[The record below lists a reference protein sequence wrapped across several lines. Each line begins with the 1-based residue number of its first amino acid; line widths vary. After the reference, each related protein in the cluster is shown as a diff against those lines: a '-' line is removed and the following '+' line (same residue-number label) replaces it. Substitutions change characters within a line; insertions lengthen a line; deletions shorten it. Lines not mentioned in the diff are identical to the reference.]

1 MTRIARSDA
10 SAQRVSYLYACAL
23 TVVLYLF
30 LPYGGYGRIMEGK
43 FACFLALTLGC
54 LAVLCAVAPMRR
66 TRGSALRRCAAAYFG
81 FSAVSAIL
89 SPYGAATFLGGPRYD
104 GVLML
109 ALCAALFFALSRFLR
124 ADVRIVWLTAGAVTL
139 CGLLALLQLAGANPL
154 GLYPAGLNYYDG
166 DGAYLGFYAGTS
178 GNVDFTAF
186 LLALA
191 VCVLAAAALRL
202 RLPALAP
209 TIALMLWVLY
219 RLGVSAA
226 WVGLAFAALW
236 APALLF
242 PSRRRAMLLLSAV
255 LTLLALAFVWR
266 YDGGNRT
273 LWEASRLLHG
283 EFDPSFGA
291 ERLRIWRDC
300 LPLVRERPLFGGGPG
315 TFWLRGVEPF
325 VWYLPDRVVPAEV
338 TAAHNEYLNILV
350 DQGAFALLAYLA
362 LLGAALA
369 RCFRR
374 AAEPR
379 FAVCGAGLLCYAA
392 MAFFSVSTCVTAPF
406 VWLLLA
412 LCAQK
417 RNGEESA
424 KSS

>member
-30 LPYGGYGRIMEGK
+30 LPWGGYERMMGGK
-43 FACFLALTLGC
+43 YFCFLTLTLGW
-54 LAVLCAVAPMRR
+54 LAALCAVAPARR
-66 TRGSALRRCAAAYFG
+66 TRGSALRLCAAAYFA
-81 FSAVSAIL
+81 FSAVSALL
-89 SPYGAATFLGGPRYD
+89 SPYGAATVRGGPRYD
-104 GVLML
+104 GVLTL
-109 ALCAALFFALSRFLR
+109 ALCAALFFCLARFLR
-124 ADVRIVWLTAGAVTL
+124 ADVRLIGLTAGAATL
-139 CGLLALLQLAGANPL
+139 CDLLILLQLAGGNPL

-166 DGAYLGFYAGTS
+166 DGAYLGVYAGTS

-209 TIALMLWVLY
+209 TVALTLWVLFS
-219 RLGVSAA
+219 LGVSAA
-226 WVGLAFAALW
+226 WAGLAFAAVWGL
-236 APALLF
+236 ALAFPA
-242 PSRRRAMLLLSAV
+242 RQRAMLLLSAA
-255 LTLLALAFVWR
+255 LTMLALAFVWS
-266 YDGGNRT
+266 YDGGSRT

-325 VWYLPDRVVPAEV
+325 AWYLPDRVIPSEV

-374 AAEPR
+374 AAEPC

-392 MAFFSVSTCVTAPF
+392 MACFSISTCITAPY

-412 LCAQK
+412 LCAQEK
-417 RNGEESA
+417 GPDA
-424 KSS
+424 